1 MVWEGLLEGLPAG
14 REPGKEVKVTFS
26 YGDNKIIKVKFK
38 DVESGKELKADVNLN
53 IDDKQSENIDLDDFT
68 ID

>member
-1 MVWEGLLEGLPAG
+1 MVWEGLLEGLPEG

-38 DVESGKELKADVNLN
+38 DVESSKELKADVNLN

>member
-1 MVWEGLLEGLPAG
+1 M
-14 REPGKEVKVTFS
+14 TFS

-38 DVESGKELKADVNLN
+38 DVESGKELKADVKLN
-53 IDDKQSENIDLDDFT
+53 VDDKQSDNIDLDEFT

>member
-1 MVWEGLLEGLPAG
+1 MEGLPAG
-14 REPGKEVKVTFS
+14 RDPGKEVKVTFS

-38 DVESGKELKADVNLN
+38 DVESEELKADVELN
-53 IDDKQSENIDLDDFT
+53 VDDKQSDNIDLDDFT